1 LPQFVKAH
9 SICKR
14 GVSFQAADNFQDL
27 YFVMEY
33 PKIRAVEA
41 FPVEQQNQT
50 LICLRDPSGLA
61 PEPIML
67 GMGAYFIVTLCD
79 GRMSVKDIQ
88 AAFAK
93 RFGEMIP
100 LEKLDELIEALDRAY
115 FLDSPAFHERE
126 RRVREEFLASPDRPA
141 ALAGLC
147 YEKDPAKLRLELAA
161 FFDPPEGP
169 GRVPTRKNSTSLAG
183 LIAPHIDPRRGAAA
197 YAHAYHELMSHELPE
212 LVVILGTSH
221 YGAGPELFSATR
233 KNYATPFGAVETD
246 GAFIDRLAARYDGD
260 LFADEML
267 HRGEHSIEFQAV
279 FLAYALG
286 IRGYQVVPIL
296 VSSFHELV
304 ASGVSPVR
312 DSRVGSFIAAMR
324 AELDAE
330 NRRVLILAGVDFA
343 HVGKKFGDEF
353 AADRAVA
360 ERVQREDLGLIEN
373 IKRGDPDGFFADIL
387 KDRDARRICGL
398 SPMYTQLELLRG
410 RRARLLKYGIAM
422 EPQSES
428 AVSFASLAID

>member
-1 LPQFVKAH
+1 
-9 SICKR
+9 
-14 GVSFQAADNFQDL
+14 
-27 YFVMEY
+27 MEH

-41 FPVEQQNQT
+41 FPVEQKDQT

-61 PEPIML
+61 PESIML
-67 GMGAYFIVTLCD
+67 GMGAWFIVRLFD
-79 GRMSVKDIQ
+79 GLMSRKDIQ
-88 AAFAK
+88 AAFAN
-93 RFGEMIP
+93 RFGETIP
-100 LEKLDELIEALDRAY
+100 LDKLDELIEALDRAY

-126 RRVREEFLASPDRPA
+126 RRMREEFLASPDRPA

-169 GRVPTRKNSTSLAG
+169 GRVPTKKKSTSLAG

-197 YAHAYHELMSHELPE
+197 YAHAYHELMAHELPE

-246 GAFIDRLAARYDGD
+246 SGFVDRLAARYEGD

-296 VSSFHELV
+296 VSSFHELIE
-304 ASGVSPVR
+304 SGVSPVR
-312 DSRVGSFIAAMR
+312 DSRVGSFIAALR
-324 AELDAE
+324 AEIDVE
-330 NRRVLILAGVDFA
+330 SRRVLILAGVDFA

-353 AADRAVA
+353 AADRTVA
-360 ERVQREDLGLIEN
+360 ERVQREDFGLIEN

-410 RRARLLKYGIAM
+410 RSARLLKYGIAM